1 MTDKQKYSFI
11 VAPLLLLA
19 AIIVGCAAY
28 KGCGGMKPTPAPAPR
43 TLVVV
48 RETSNVPE
56 WLASL
61 LVQVRLKDNA
71 KWFEDHGGDPIYY
84 DPDQLPDKFK
94 ALPAP
99 PSAGVVEASSGKVTA
114 SQSLSEGATVQTLK
128 DLVVKGG
135 G

>member
-1 MTDKQKYSFI
+1 MTDKQKYSI
-11 VAPLLLLA
+11 VGTLLLLA
-19 AIIVGCAAY
+19 VILVGCAAY
-28 KGCGGMKPTPAPAPR
+28 KGCEGRKPTPAPAPR

-48 RETSNVPE
+48 RETTNPPE

-71 KWFEDHGGDPIYY
+71 KWFKDHGGDPIYY
-84 DPDQLPDKFK
+84 DPDQLPDKLK
-94 ALPAP
+94 TLPAP
-99 PSAGVVEASSGKVTA
+99 PSAGVVEAVSGKVTA
-114 SQSLSEGATVQTLK
+114 SQSLSEGATVETLK